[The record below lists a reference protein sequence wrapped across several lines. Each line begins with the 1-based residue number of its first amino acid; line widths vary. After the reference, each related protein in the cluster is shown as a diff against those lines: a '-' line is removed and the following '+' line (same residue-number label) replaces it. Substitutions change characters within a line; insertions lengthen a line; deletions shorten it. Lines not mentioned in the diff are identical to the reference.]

1 MKTSKALTLS
11 LGELNMPVITEY
23 QVGLA
28 LYKIYRQKEYKGE
41 TVALQK
47 DAAERR
53 DFNKHLLNL
62 IEDGVL
68 NTQSDLPPKVFAF
81 VGHLRWTPE
90 EVVCAADP
98 FSYISH
104 LSAMAY
110 HGLTDRIPVK
120 LYVSSPGPTEWK
132 KFAQERMEKD
142 LGENLDEYTNN
153 GLPLLTRSNF
163 LKVGKTEIHSFKSK
177 HLGAYKNAH
186 ERVIRVSTIGRTFL
200 DMLRSPELCG
210 GINHVLEVYDEY
222 AEKYLRLITDEIN
235 THGAPIDK
243 VRAGYI
249 ISERLNIKND
259 VVERWSEYAQRGGSR
274 KLDATGEY
282 IPEWSDRW
290 CLSINVFERSK

>member
-1 MKTSKALTLS
+1 MKASKALTLS

-23 QVGLA
+23 QVSLA
-28 LYKIYRQKEYKGE
+28 LHKIYRQKEYKGE
-41 TVALQK
+41 PVALQR

-53 DFNKHLLNL
+53 DFNKYLLNL

-68 NTQSDLPPKVFAF
+68 STQSDLPPNVFAF

-142 LGENLDEYTNN
+142 LGANLDEYTNN
-153 GLPLLTRSNF
+153 GLPLLTRSSF
-163 LKVGKTEIHSFKSK
+163 VKIGKTEIHSFKSK

-274 KLDATGEY
+274 KLDAAGEY
-282 IPEWSDRW
+282 VPKWSDRW